1 MKVAVQQED
10 LQLLAKTLQEQL
22 LVEVPSA
29 GLFQV
34 KCAVNKD
41 ELMIL
46 TQHPSGVTVDA
57 QVIFAVIED
66 LLQSLTPDREQR
78 VQCFLRVFGEQ
89 LPYAKSFLA
98 LKQRAGL
105 ENKEMGIWGSGD
117 LGEEEAGRERRD
129 TGIQGRGDARV
140 QQQGDAGTGEYG
152 DTDNSFSA
160 SSSSLTYSLS
170 VDESEDEEAFD
181 PFADPPNLSA
191 SKSGWQIKP
200 IFIGVALVGIVV
212 LGIGGYLLTR
222 PCVMSE
228 CKEIQVA
235 EQLKT
240 ESPQLMRRAK
250 SEKELVAVQQELG
263 EASAALDIIPS
274 WSPRYQMSEELKA
287 NLSGRSEKINQVVKA
302 LQTASLAAQKI
313 QTPAR
318 SLEEIQ
324 ARQNLWRQAIAPLE
338 AITPNSELYA
348 LVQAKLFSYRI
359 SLHAVNQQIL
369 IEEKWLKKITAAK
382 AVANITENRQAT
394 AKSLKDWQK
403 VQSNWQIVI
412 NALRVIP
419 QTSPGYEEAQK
430 LLVDYKPKL
439 VAARDRATKEQ
450 LAARTYQQAVTTAN
464 QAKVYQQQNQW
475 QAAAT
480 YWNQALETVKK
491 VSQDSLYYT
500 QAQSLIEPYS
510 TALKQAQDK
519 LQLVSS
525 LQQTRTDLDK
535 TCINGIRICTFSID
549 NTGILVRL
557 TPEYDQLRQNSSANP
572 NSQNSDTTVEL
583 TNHLQILQEALAVIS
598 DNANLSL
605 FLYDSQSQVIYTRT
619 LGG

>member
-29 GLFQV
+29 GVFQV

-46 TQHPSGVTVDA
+46 TQHPSGVIVDT
-57 QVIFAVIED
+57 QGIFAAIED
-66 LLQSLTPDREQR
+66 VLQSLAPYKEQR

-89 LPYAKSFLA
+89 LPYAKCFLA
-98 LKQRAGL
+98 LKQRAGW
-105 ENKEMGIWGSGD
+105 EDGETGIWGTGGIRGEREDEGD
-117 LGEEEAGRERRD
+117 EGVG
-129 TGIQGRGDARV
+129 GDKGAI
-140 QQQGDAGTGEYG
+140 
-152 DTDNSFSA
+152 SFSSP
-160 SSSSLTYSLS
+160 SSALTYFPSL
-170 VDESEDEEAFD
+170 DETEDEEVFD
-181 PFADPPNLSA
+181 PFADAPNLPV
-191 SKSGWQIKP
+191 SKSARQVKP
-200 IFIGVALVGIVV
+200 ILLGVALVGIVV
-212 LGIGGYLLTR
+212 LGVGGYLVTR

-250 SEKELVAVQQELG
+250 SEKELLAVQQRLTR
-263 EASAALDIIPS
+263 ASAALSAIPS
-274 WSPRYQMSEELKA
+274 WSPRYQVSEELKA
-287 NLSGRSEKINQVVKA
+287 SLSGRSEKIGQVVKA
-302 LQTASLAAQKI
+302 LQTASLAAEKI
-313 QTPAR
+313 KTPAR

-324 ARQNLWRQAIAPLE
+324 ARQHLWRQAIAPLE
-338 AITPNSELYA
+338 AITPNSELYP

-359 SLHAVNQQIL
+359 SLHAVNQQML
-369 IEEKWLKKITAAK
+369 TEEKWLKKLAAAK
-382 AVANITENRQAT
+382 DVASTAENRQAT

-403 VQSNWQIVI
+403 VQSNWQVVI

-439 VAARDRATKEQ
+439 VVARDRATKEQ
-450 LAARTYQQAVTTAN
+450 LAARTYQQAVSTAN

-480 YWNQALETVKK
+480 YWEQALETAKK

-510 TALKQAQDK
+510 TDLKQAQEK
-519 LQLVSS
+519 LQVVSG
-525 LQQTRTDLDK
+525 LQQTRTDLEK
-535 TCINGIRICTFSID
+535 TCINGIRICTFSMD
-549 NTGILVRL
+549 NAGIIVRL
-557 TPEYDQLRQNSSANP
+557 TPEYDQLRQNSLANP
-572 NSQNSDTTVEL
+572 DSQNSDNGVDL
-583 TNHLQILQEALAVIS
+583 ANHLQILQEALAAIS

-605 FLYDSQSQVIYTRT
+605 FLYDSQGQVIYTRT

>member
-22 LVEVPSA
+22 LVEVSSNGA
-29 GLFQV
+29 FEV

-46 TQHPSGVTVDA
+46 TQHPSSVIVDA

-66 LLQSLTPDREQR
+66 VLQSLASYREQR

-89 LPYAKSFLA
+89 LPYSKCFLA
-98 LKQRAGL
+98 LKQRTGW
-105 ENKEMGIWGSGD
+105 EDEEMGIWGVQGVRGV
-117 LGEEEAGRERRD
+117 GEDEEVGKDEGA
-129 TGIQGRGDARV
+129 ISSLSALS
-140 QQQGDAGTGEYG
+140 AY
-152 DTDNSFSA
+152 SSSSSSA
-160 SSSSLTYSLS
+160 SSALTYLPSI
-170 VDESEDEEAFD
+170 DETEQEEVFD
-181 PFADPPNLSA
+181 PFADAPNLAA
-191 SKSGWQIKP
+191 SKPARLKP
-200 IFIGVALVGIVV
+200 LFVGVALVGIVV

-240 ESPQLMRRAK
+240 ESPELMRRAK
-250 SEKELVAVQQELG
+250 SEKELVAVQQQLVA
-263 EASAALDIIPS
+263 ASTALNVIPS
-274 WSPRYQMSEELKA
+274 WSPRYQVSEELKA
-287 NLSGRSEKINQVVKA
+287 NLSGRSEKIDQVVKA
-302 LQTASLAAQKI
+302 LQTASLAAEKI
-313 QTPAR
+313 KTPAD

-324 ARQNLWRQAIAPLE
+324 ARQQLWRQAIAPLE

-369 IEEKWLKKITAAK
+369 IEEKWLKKLAAAK
-382 AVANITENRQAT
+382 AVADTAENRQAS

-403 VQSNWQIVI
+403 VESNWQIVI

-419 QTSPGYEEAQK
+419 QTSPTYQQAQK
-430 LLVDYKPKL
+430 LLLDYKPKL
-439 VAARDRATKEQ
+439 VAARERTIKEQ
-450 LAARTYQQAVTTAN
+450 LAARTYQQAVSSAN

-480 YWNQALETVKK
+480 YWEQALETAKK

-510 TALKQAQDK
+510 TALKQVQEK
-519 LQLVSS
+519 LQVVSS
-525 LQQTRTDLDK
+525 LQQTRTDLGK
-535 TCINGIRICTFSID
+535 TCVNGIRICTFSMD
-549 NTGILVRL
+549 NVGIIVRL
-557 TPEYDQLRQNSSANP
+557 TPEYDQLRQNTLANP
-572 NSQNSDTTVEL
+572 NSQNLDTAVNFS
-583 TNHLQILQEALAVIS
+583 NHLQILREALAVIS

-605 FLYDSQSQVIYTRT
+605 SLYDSQGQVIYTRT
-619 LGG
+619 LGE

>member
-22 LVEVPSA
+22 LVEVPLA
-29 GLFQV
+29 GVFQV

-46 TQHPSGVTVDA
+46 TQHPSGVIVDA

-66 LLQSLTPDREQR
+66 ALQSLAPYREQR

-89 LPYAKSFLA
+89 LPYAKRFLA
-98 LKQRAGL
+98 LKQRAESNDG
-105 ENKEMGIWGSGD
+105 EVGVWGSG
-117 LGEEEAGRERRD
+117 GIREED
-129 TGIQGRGDARV
+129 TGTRGRGDM
-140 QQQGDAGTGEYG
+140 ES
-152 DTDNSFSA
+152 SFPT
-160 SSSSLTYSLS
+160 SSSALTYFPSL
-170 VDESEDEEAFD
+170 DETEEEEVFD
-181 PFADPPNLSA
+181 PFADAPNLPA
-191 SKSGWQIKP
+191 SKPARQVKP
-200 IFIGVALVGIVV
+200 IFVGVALVGIVG
-212 LGIGGYLLTR
+212 LGIAGYLLTR

-250 SEKELVAVQQELG
+250 SEKELIAVQQRLTA
-263 EASAALDIIPS
+263 ASAALSAIPS

-287 NLSGRSEKINQVVKA
+287 SLSGRSEKINQVVKA
-302 LQTASLAAQKI
+302 LQTASLAAEKI
-313 QTPAR
+313 KTPAR

-324 ARQNLWRQAIAPLE
+324 GRQHLWRQAIAPLE
-338 AITPNSELYA
+338 AITPNSELYP
-348 LVQAKLFSYRI
+348 LIQAKLFSYRI
-359 SLHAVNQQIL
+359 SLHTVNQQMQT
-369 IEEKWLKKITAAK
+369 EEKWLKKLAAAK
-382 AVANITENRQAT
+382 DVANTAESRQAS

-403 VQSNWQIVI
+403 VQSNWQVVI

-419 QTSPGYEEAQK
+419 QTSPAYQEAQN
-430 LLVDYKPKL
+430 LLLDYKPKL
-439 VAARDRATKEQ
+439 VTARDRATKEQ
-450 LAARTYQQAVTTAN
+450 LAARTYQQAVSTAN

-480 YWNQALETVKK
+480 YWEQALETAKK

-510 TALKQAQDK
+510 TAFKQAQEK
-519 LQLVSS
+519 LQVVSG
-525 LQQTRTDLDK
+525 LQQTRADLDK
-535 TCINGIRICTFSID
+535 TCINGIRICTFSMD
-549 NTGILVRL
+549 NAGIIVRL
-557 TPEYDQLRQNSSANP
+557 TREYDQLRQNSSANP
-572 NSQNSDTTVEL
+572 DSENSDNGVDFTT
-583 TNHLQILQEALAVIS
+583 HLQILQEALAVIS

-605 FLYDSQSQVIYTRT
+605 FLYDSQGQVIYTRT

>member
-22 LVEVPSA
+22 LVEVPLA
-29 GLFQV
+29 GVFQV

-46 TQHPSGVTVDA
+46 TQHPSDVTVDA
-57 QVIFAVIED
+57 QTIFAVIED
-66 LLQSLTPDREQR
+66 ALQSLAPYREQR

-89 LPYAKSFLA
+89 LPYAKRFLA
-98 LKQRAGL
+98 LKQRTEL
-105 ENKEMGIWGSGD
+105 NEGD
-117 LGEEEAGRERRD
+117 LGIWASGGIREED
-129 TGIQGRGDARV
+129 TGTRGRGD
-140 QQQGDAGTGEYG
+140 TES
-152 DTDNSFSA
+152 SFPT
-160 SSSSLTYSLS
+160 SSSSALTYFPSL
-170 VDESEDEEAFD
+170 DETEDEEVFD
-181 PFADPPNLSA
+181 PFADTPSLPP
-191 SKSGWQIKP
+191 SKPTRQVKP
-200 IFIGVALVGIVV
+200 IFVGVALVGIVV
-212 LGIGGYLLTR
+212 LGLGGYLLTR

-228 CKEIQVA
+228 CKEIQIA

-240 ESPQLMRRAK
+240 ESPQLIRRAK
-250 SEKELVAVQQELG
+250 SEKDLMAVHQRLTT
-263 EASAALDIIPS
+263 ASAALSVIPS

-287 NLSGRSEKINQVVKA
+287 SLSGRSEKISQVVKA
-302 LQTASLAAQKI
+302 LQTASLAAEKI
-313 QTPAR
+313 KAPAR

-324 ARQNLWRQAIAPLE
+324 ARQHLWRQAIAPLE
-338 AITPNSELYA
+338 AITPNSELYP
-348 LVQAKLFSYRI
+348 LIQAKLFSYRI
-359 SLHAVNQQIL
+359 SLHAVNQQIQT
-369 IEEKWLKKITAAK
+369 EEKWLKKLAAAK
-382 AVANITENRQAT
+382 DVANTAESRQAS

-403 VQSNWQIVI
+403 VQSNWQVVI

-419 QTSPGYEEAQK
+419 QTSPAYEEAQN
-430 LLVDYKPKL
+430 LLLEYKPKL
-439 VAARDRATKEQ
+439 ATARDRATKEQ
-450 LAARTYQQAVTTAN
+450 LAARTYQQAVSTAN

-480 YWNQALETVKK
+480 YWEQALETAKK

-510 TALKQAQDK
+510 TALKQAQEK
-519 LQLVSS
+519 LQVVSD
-525 LQQTRTDLDK
+525 LQQTRTDLEK
-535 TCINGIRICTFSID
+535 TCVNGIQICTFSMG
-549 NTGILVRL
+549 NGGIIVRL
-557 TPEYDQLRQNSSANP
+557 TREYDQLRQNSSANP
-572 NSQNSDTTVEL
+572 DSGNSDTAVDL

>member
-22 LVEVPSA
+22 LVEVPLA
-29 GLFQV
+29 GVFQV

-66 LLQSLTPDREQR
+66 ALQSLAPYREQR

-89 LPYAKSFLA
+89 LPYAKRFLA
-98 LKQRAGL
+98 LKHRT
-105 ENKEMGIWGSGD
+105 ESNDSDVGIWARRIIAEDVGTH
-117 LGEEEAGRERRD
+117 GRED
-129 TGIQGRGDARV
+129 TK
-140 QQQGDAGTGEYG
+140 TP
-152 DTDNSFSA
+152 
-160 SSSSLTYSLS
+160 
-170 VDESEDEEAFD
+170 ESEDMENFSAPSSSPSSALTYFPSLDETEEEEVFD
-181 PFADPPNLSA
+181 PFADAPMPA
-191 SKSGWQIKP
+191 SKPTRQVKP

-212 LGIGGYLLTR
+212 LGVGGYLLTR

-250 SEKELVAVQQELG
+250 SEKELIAVQQRLTT
-263 EASAALDIIPS
+263 ASTALSVIPS

-287 NLSGRSEKINQVVKA
+287 SLSGRSEKISQVIKA
-302 LQTASLAAQKI
+302 LQTASLAAEKI
-313 QTPAR
+313 KAPAR

-324 ARQNLWRQAIAPLE
+324 ARQHLWRQAIAPLE
-338 AITPNSELYA
+338 AITPNSELYP
-348 LVQAKLFSYRI
+348 LIQAKLFSYRI
-359 SLHAVNQQIL
+359 SLHAVNQQIQT
-369 IEEKWLKKITAAK
+369 EEKWLKKLAAAK
-382 AVANITENRQAT
+382 DVANTAESRQAT

-403 VQSNWQIVI
+403 VQFNWQVTI

-419 QTSPGYEEAQK
+419 QTSPAYEEAQN
-430 LLVDYKPKL
+430 LLLEYKPKL
-439 VAARDRATKEQ
+439 ATARDRATKEQ
-450 LAARTYQQAVTTAN
+450 LAARTYQQAVSTAN

-480 YWNQALETVKK
+480 YWEQALETAKK

-510 TALKQAQDK
+510 TALKQAQEK
-519 LQLVSS
+519 LQVVSG
-525 LQQTRTDLDK
+525 LQQTRIDLEK
-535 TCINGIRICTFSID
+535 TCVNGIRICTFSMD
-549 NTGILVRL
+549 NAGILVRL
-557 TPEYDQLRQNSSANP
+557 TREYDQLRQNSSANP
-572 NSQNSDTTVEL
+572 DSENSNTAVDL

-605 FLYDSQSQVIYTRT
+605 FLYDSQDQVIYTRT

>member
-29 GLFQV
+29 GVFQV

-46 TQHPSGVTVDA
+46 TQHPSGVIVDA
-57 QVIFAVIED
+57 QAIFAVIED
-66 LLQSLTPDREQR
+66 VLHSLAPYREQR

-89 LPYAKSFLA
+89 LPYAKRFLA
-98 LKQRAGL
+98 LKQRPEWNDG
-105 ENKEMGIWGSGD
+105 EVGIWGSG
-117 LGEEEAGRERRD
+117 GIREED
-129 TGIQGRGDARV
+129 TETRGRGDAKT
-140 QQQGDAGTGEYG
+140 QEHE
-152 DTDNSFSA
+152 NMESSFSA
-160 SSSSLTYSLS
+160 SLRLSLSESSSSALTYFPSL
-170 VDESEDEEAFD
+170 DETEDEEVFD
-181 PFADPPNLSA
+181 PFADAPNLPA
-191 SKSGWQIKP
+191 SQPARRVKP
-200 IFIGVALVGIVV
+200 IFISVGLVGIVV
-212 LGIGGYLLTR
+212 LGVAGYLLTR

-228 CKEIQVA
+228 CKEIQIA

-250 SEKELVAVQQELG
+250 SEKDLLAVQQRLTT
-263 EASAALDIIPS
+263 ASAALSVIPS

-287 NLSGRSEKINQVVKA
+287 SLSGRSEKINQVVQA
-302 LQTASLAAQKI
+302 LQKASLAAEKI
-313 QTPAR
+313 KAPAR
-318 SLEEIQ
+318 SLDEIQ
-324 ARQNLWRQAIAPLE
+324 ARQHLWRQAIAPLE

-359 SLHAVNQQIL
+359 SLHAVNQQML
-369 IEEKWLKKITAAK
+369 TEEKWFKKLAAAKDVANTAAS
-382 AVANITENRQAT
+382 RQAS
-394 AKSLKDWQK
+394 AKSLKEWQK
-403 VQSNWQIVI
+403 VQSTWQVVI

-419 QTSPGYEEAQK
+419 QTSPAYQEAQK
-430 LLVDYKPKL
+430 LLLDYKPKL
-439 VAARDRATKEQ
+439 VTARDRATKEQ
-450 LAARTYQQAVTTAN
+450 LAARTYQQAVSTAN

-475 QAAAT
+475 QAATT
-480 YWNQALETVKK
+480 YWQQALETAKK

-510 TALKQAQDK
+510 TALKQAQEK
-519 LQLVSS
+519 LQFVSG
-525 LQQTRTDLDK
+525 LQQTRTDLEK
-535 TCINGIRICTFSID
+535 TCVNGIRICTFSMD
-549 NTGILVRL
+549 NAGIVVRL
-557 TPEYDQLRQNSSANP
+557 TPEYDQLRQNSLANP
-572 NSQNSDTTVEL
+572 NSENSENNVDL

-598 DNANLSL
+598 DNANLSV